1 MCTTTSLVETSQLTQ
16 TPVTEIGWGRKGGR
30 PRIRDNAEGRKD
42 GREEGYM
49 E

>member
-16 TPVTEIGWGRKGGR
+16 TPVTEIGWGRKGGC